1 MLPVLVREFE
11 SFRGETLNLLAK
23 IKEDAKKKYGMHR
36 SGEEGEEPDICVTP
50 DLSYDKEGERKKRR
64 AKILKGMGKRSF
76 SVVRIRG
83 YSLLLVGH
91 TLFLDGIV
99 GEVLFRLYCTL
110 PRVVPH
116 YCYVIDIR

>member
-11 SFRGETLNLLAK
+11 SFRAETLNLFSI

-36 SGEEGEEPDICVTP
+36 SGEEGEEPDMCVTP

-64 AKILKGMGKRSF
+64 AKILKGMEKRSF

-83 YSLLLVGH
+83 VFRGYWLLLVGQ
-91 TLFLDGIV
+91 TRYWTVSLAK
-99 GEVLFRLYCTL
+99 
-110 PRVVPH
+110 
-116 YCYVIDIR
+116 CYFG